1 MLPTRGVRTEGQ
13 KRVLKAQ
20 KEFISNTR
28 VCPDVTENRD
38 CRSAAG
44 PRWAGRAWPLSP
56 RQRRKPPRPRLRRK
70 PRSRETWPARRGEA
84 EAFRAVFKPT
94 VAGPRPGHE
103 MAENDKPE
111 AAAAALQRGAEEA
124 AVAGQQPPQQQQPP
138 PQQQPQQQPP
148 QREEAAA
155 ATESGGGSA
164 NGVKMCVPGRA
175 GGAGCGG
182 PPGPR
187 RRERGRQAPG
197 PLFPAT
203 RRAPPRL
210 GPLRGWRAAIRVR
223 RPGPRRSR
231 VSALGAAVRGRRPS
245 GGLGLRGAVMGSGPA
260 RCGGSRVQKC
270 AGASMFVFAFPDVL
284 RFVKPLGFSF
294 FVVCLCGSA
303 KKALW

>member
-175 GGAGCGG
+175 GRGVRGAAGRLGRGGGNGAG
-182 PPGPR
+182 R
-187 RRERGRQAPG
+187 
-197 PLFPAT
+197 
-203 RRAPPRL
+203 RL
-210 GPLRGWRAAIRVR
+210 GLSSPQPAGLLPASG
-223 RPGPRRSR
+223 RSE
-231 VSALGAAVRGRRPS
+231 AGEPPS
-245 GGLGLRGAVMGSGPA
+245 V
-260 RCGGSRVQKC
+260 
-270 AGASMFVFAFPDVL
+270 
-284 RFVKPLGFSF
+284 
-294 FVVCLCGSA
+294 
-303 KKALW
+303 

>member
-1 MLPTRGVRTEGQ
+1 MRTEGQ
-13 KRVLKAQ
+13 KRVLEAQ

-28 VCPDVTENRD
+28 VCPDVTEKRD

-187 RRERGRQAPG
+187 RRERGRQAAGPAGGWASLPRNPPG
-197 PLFPAT
+197 SSPPRAAPRLESRHPCEAARASAISGVCPGSCGAGPEAERWAWPPGCCDGLWPGTVWREPCAEVCWGVYVCVCFS
-203 RRAPPRL
+203 RRA
-210 GPLRGWRAAIRVR
+210 
-223 RPGPRRSR
+223 
-231 VSALGAAVRGRRPS
+231 ALCKAF
-245 GGLGLRGAVMGSGPA
+245 GLL
-260 RCGGSRVQKC
+260 
-270 AGASMFVFAFPDVL
+270 
-284 RFVKPLGFSF
+284 F
-294 FVVCLCGSA
+294 FCCLS
-303 KKALW
+303 LWEC